1 MRRTFV
7 AIVAVRVLLVC
18 QFAHAQTD
26 LIAHVEWSITHEGC
40 DVYSGNT
47 PRPLDLLRMCFL
59 EKESHNPEASDL
71 LRQATVAELD
81 GAIKEAV
88 KRAYSDY
95 HIPENFE
102 WVLSHENQLGLFR
115 ELADSEDYPRIRA
128 IYRELQSHNPNA
140 RNALSAI
147 KDQQIQELLD
157 APRLTVTVE
166 SGISYESLRN
176 LDALTT
182 PKIFAADNPTL
193 LYSLLRDTY
202 GFVNPSLTRL
212 VLEKNKEL
220 SQDHPGETDPLK
232 IEIPPKTDVIL
243 PSIPR
248 VGFVATVAERP
259 FSGGSCPTCFT
270 TDLEAIAAKAELNS
284 RGDGKVE
291 PQVFGQI
298 EIPAGQLQSVNAPV
312 AATYGWY
319 LELLGLNS
327 ITADDAKL
335 ISTVPIGVID
345 SGVDTSHRD
354 LLASFWSTPPALAD
368 ARWTAGAIGYDFLR
382 RTTNPWDEMPIAHG
396 THVSGL
402 AVGELISQWQ
412 PNLSKVL
419 GHNLKLVELK
429 VAGKHG
435 TLDSATAQNAILAGI
450 GKGIRI
456 FNLSFELAAYSEM
469 LKQYLMRD
477 DLRANALFVIAA
489 GNCGSIEKGAPGAPG
504 NCEVVDRGE
513 SLDDDPDR
521 HMTFRSND
529 SRPLSDVIFVAALD
543 EQGKIAKFSNFGK
556 ATVEIAAPGSNISS
570 TINSGAYGL
579 LSGTSQAAPFVTLT
593 AAILLAEFPSLA
605 LPEVHQRIV
614 DTCDWVPELKPYVR
628 DGCRLNIQ
636 KAVTSS
642 TDLLQLKSGK
652 ILKGTVSATQI
663 PLPVADNAATP
674 TPQYVRAWFDDDGKI
689 TIATTVG
696 RFTRPALSASSITIN
711 LLSPSECVGQVNGTT
726 CDVPVTS
733 VRDVVFRVS
742 PIQ

>member
-7 AIVAVRVLLVC
+7 AIVAVLVLSGC

-26 LIAHVEWSITHEGC
+26 LIAHLEWSVSHEGC
-40 DVYSGNT
+40 DVYSGND

-59 EKESHNPEASDL
+59 EKESHNPQATDL
-71 LRQATVAELD
+71 LRQATAAELER
-81 GAIKEAV
+81 AIKEAV
-88 KRAYSDY
+88 KRAYTDY
-95 HIPENFE
+95 QIRENFE
-102 WVLSHENQLGLFR
+102 WVLSHENQLGVFR
-115 ELADSEDYPRIRA
+115 ELAESQDYLRIRV
-128 IYRELQSHNPNA
+128 IYRESQSHNPNA
-140 RNALSAI
+140 RNALSAV
-147 KDQQIQELLD
+147 KDQQIQGLLD
-157 APRLTVTVE
+157 APRLTVTVD
-166 SGISYESLRN
+166 SGISYESLKN
-176 LDALTT
+176 LDSLTT

-248 VGFVATVAERP
+248 IGFVATVSEKP

-270 TDLEAIAAKAELNS
+270 TDLAAIAAKAELNS
-284 RGDGKVE
+284 RGDAKVE

-312 AATYGWY
+312 APTYGWY
-319 LELLGLNS
+319 LEPLGLNS
-327 ITADDAKL
+327 ITTSDAKL
-335 ISTVPIGVID
+335 ISAVLIGVVD
-345 SGVDTSHRD
+345 SGVDTSHPD
-354 LLASFWSTPPALAD
+354 LLASFWSTPVAVAD

-402 AVGELISQWQ
+402 AVGEQISQWQ
-412 PNLSKVL
+412 TNFSKVL
-419 GHNLKLVELK
+419 GHNLKLVDLK

-456 FNLSFELAAYSEM
+456 FNLSFELGAYSEM
-469 LKQYLMRD
+469 LKDYLMRD
-477 DLRANALFVIAA
+477 DRRATVLFVVAA
-489 GNCGSIEKGAPGAPG
+489 GNCGAIEQGAPGTPG
-504 NCEVVDRGE
+504 NCTLVDRGE
-513 SLDDDPDR
+513 SLDNDPDR

-529 SRPLSDVIFVAALD
+529 SLPLSDVIFVAALD

-556 ATVEIAAPGSNISS
+556 VTVEIAAPGSNISS
-570 TINSGAYGL
+570 TINGGGHGL

-593 AAILLAEFPSLA
+593 AAILLAEVPSLT

-628 DGCRLNIQ
+628 DGCRLNIL
-636 KAVTSS
+636 KAITSN
-642 TDLLQLKSGK
+642 TDLVQLKSGK
-652 ILKGTVSATQI
+652 ILKGTVSQTQF
-663 PLPVADNAATP
+663 PLAVAGNAGAP
-674 TPQYVRAWFDDDGKI
+674 TPKYERAWFDDDGKI
-689 TIATTVG
+689 TIATTSG
-696 RFTRPALSASSITIN
+696 RFTRPALSASFITIN
-711 LLSPSECVGQVNGTT
+711 LVSASECIGQVNGTT
-726 CDVPVTS
+726 CEVPVSS

-742 PIQ
+742 NM